1 MPPIFGRSKSLRTT
15 AAELADSQPRI
26 QKSKS
31 FKRIRGLLRV
41 GESRRE
47 RRARKEGR
55 AVGEDSFAAAGPEPD
70 EASTVMNVDVDDRS
84 VATQSVVNTNPRLLE
99 EQKGDVFPPSSTSG
113 SAATA
118 PSYILKVVLLLMDPE
133 TRRFELLQLEF
144 DSHKALV
151 ADVLA
156 QIPLSVTEVALR
168 KQVYTGIAGTD
179 GTAMPPQQ
187 LLSSFCKGNE
197 VVVAIPDGVTAYE
210 CTRLA
215 RPILSD
221 DNVVAMVRTFI
232 ILGIFL
238 LLHHSL
244 TLRFHMYLHTS
255 WHPVALTP
263 RDGKKTRSARKRR
276 PHLLLPLNRTLPCRR
291 SRSMPPRWPRSVAA
305 AVGASQSFSYWH
317 CLPCCC
323 RSFTFTFR
331 HPSNQA
337 VPLVRGFG

>member
-41 GESRRE
+41 GKSRRE
-47 RRARKEGR
+47 RRKEGR
-55 AVGEDSFAAAGPEPD
+55 AVNEDSSFAVGRDGMDPD

-84 VATQSVVNTNPRLLE
+84 VATQSVINTHPRVLE
-99 EQKGDVFPPSSTSG
+99 EPVLPTAA
-113 SAATA
+113 AATA

-168 KQVYTGIAGTD
+168 QQVYTGIAGTD
-179 GTAMPPQQ
+179 GTAMAPPQ
-187 LLSSFCKGNE
+187 LLASFCHGNE
-197 VVVAIPDGVTAYE
+197 VVVAIPDGVSAYE

-221 DNVVAMVRTFI
+221 DNVVAMVGFLDI
-232 ILGIFL
+232 HIYLLSIYIL
-238 LLHHSL
+238 SL
-244 TLRFHMYLHTS
+244 SL
-255 WHPVALTP
+255 
-263 RDGKKTRSARKRR
+263 
-276 PHLLLPLNRTLPCRR
+276 
-291 SRSMPPRWPRSVAA
+291 
-305 AVGASQSFSYWH
+305 
-317 CLPCCC
+317 
-323 RSFTFTFR
+323 
-331 HPSNQA
+331 
-337 VPLVRGFG
+337 